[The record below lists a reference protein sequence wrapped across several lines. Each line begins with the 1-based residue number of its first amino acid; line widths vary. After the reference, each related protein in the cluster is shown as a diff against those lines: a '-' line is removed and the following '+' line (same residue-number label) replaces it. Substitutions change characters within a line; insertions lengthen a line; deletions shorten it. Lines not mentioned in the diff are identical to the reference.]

1 MDQRKLEFIQE
12 NAPCYLYDKQQ
23 IVERCQ
29 ILRSAMPEE
38 RFLYSIKTNPFTP
51 VVETVAKQGFGA
63 DAASANEVLLA
74 AQAGIPGGSIF
85 YSAPGKTEQD
95 IEKTWGRCTIIAD
108 GFSELHL
115 LERISTEK
123 NKTIIVGVR
132 VNPNFSMDSG
142 AAAPSKFGVDEDQ
155 LLSSTT
161 KFLHLKINRR

>member
-1 MDQRKLEFIQE
+1 MEQNKLTFIRE

-23 IVERCQ
+23 IIERCR
-29 ILRSAMPEE
+29 ILQGFMPEE
-38 RFLYSIKTNPFTP
+38 QLLYSIKTNPFIP
-51 VVETVAKQGFGA
+51 IVESVARQRFGA
-63 DAASANEVLLA
+63 DVASANEVLLA
-74 AQAGIPGGSIF
+74 EQAGIPRESIF

-108 GFSELHL
+108 SFSELHL

-161 KFLHLKINRR
+161 KFPHLKINRR